1 MHLSGAAARSG
12 SRLSTGLRHCAHRL
26 PHSAAL
32 RPQRLQSGAQL
43 ASAAA
48 LRAYSSA
55 APPPGYR
62 AKLACLDLEGVLI
75 PEIWVNLAER
85 VGVEALLRTTR
96 DEPCYNTLMRYRL
109 DIMQKEGLGM
119 SDIHAVIDSMEPM
132 EGAAEFV
139 EVRRLPLSRSLCA
152 SPGRRSQR
160 GRRRRL
166 SLRTGGK
173 PNRSRAGVWLSGSE
187 NDTRSSSSRTRK
199 PPPAPPPL
207 PLRLWLC

>member
-1 MHLSGAAARSG
+1 MHLSRAAARSG
-12 SRLSTGLRHCAHRL
+12 SQLSTGLRHCAHRL
-26 PHSAAL
+26 PHSSAAL
-32 RPQRLQSGAQL
+32 RPQRLESGAQL

-139 EVRRLPLSRSLCA
+139 EVRRLQLSRSL
-152 SPGRRSQR
+152 
-160 GRRRRL
+160 
-166 SLRTGGK
+166 
-173 PNRSRAGVWLSGSE
+173 
-187 NDTRSSSSRTRK
+187 
-199 PPPAPPPL
+199 
-207 PLRLWLC
+207 LRLARTPQPARQTQTVGPAHRRQA